1 MRVVNLQRRRL
12 FFLPVLAGAA
22 ALIAKPAAAVPA
34 PAASSI
40 ASEVAVMGFH
50 GGTARLPWDVGVIT
64 AVSRITGVTRP

>member
-34 PAASSI
+34 PAASSSRYRLTPHI
-40 ASEVAVMGFH
+40 ERFYR
-50 GGTARLPWDVGVIT
+50 TAGRL
-64 AVSRITGVTRP
+64 